1 MVVNKEM
8 AVRFAA
14 IREKMGVKQ
23 AEFAE
28 IIGVSRPTVAGLEKG
43 HANITER
50 NIKAVC
56 QAYNISEDWLKTGQG
71 SMFIPPSGQT
81 ELKNE
86 EEMELIRMFRRLTAE
101 TKRMVVEIV
110 RKFMNS
116 SEIEKASPQENDSNL
131 ENEQG
136 DYQNIRKGA

>member
-1 MVVNKEM
+1 MEVNKDM
-8 AVRFAA
+8 AVRFSS

-28 IIGVSRPTVAGLEKG
+28 VIGVSRPTVAGLEKG

-56 QAYNISEDWLKTGQG
+56 QAYNISEEWLKTGQG
-71 SMFIPPSGQT
+71 SMFNLPSGQS

-86 EEMELIRMFRRLTAE
+86 EERELIRMFRLLSAE

-110 RKFMNS
+110 RKFMASSDVEDASADKNDGNS
-116 SEIEKASPQENDSNL
+116 ANDDKSIEKRA
-131 ENEQG
+131 
-136 DYQNIRKGA
+136 

>member
-1 MVVNKEM
+1 MEINKDM
-8 AVRFAA
+8 AVRFAS

-28 IIGVSRPTVAGLEKG
+28 VIGVSRPTVAGLEKG
-43 HANITER
+43 HSNITER

-56 QAYNISEDWLKTGQG
+56 QAYNISEEWLKTGQG
-71 SMFIPPSGQT
+71 SMFNPPSGQS

-86 EEMELIRMFRRLTAE
+86 EERELIRMFRILTAD

-110 RKFMNS
+110 RKFTGT
-116 SEIEKASPQENDSNL
+116 SEIEDASADKADGNSDN
-131 ENEQG
+131 G
-136 DYQNIRKGA
+136 QNTDKGLRKGA